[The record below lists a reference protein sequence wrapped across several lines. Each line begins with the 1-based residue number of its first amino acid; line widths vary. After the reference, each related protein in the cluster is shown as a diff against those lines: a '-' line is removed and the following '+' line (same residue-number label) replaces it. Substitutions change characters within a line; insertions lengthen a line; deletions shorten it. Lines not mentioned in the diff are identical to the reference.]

1 MQKSAT
7 LTSTITVEDLFALSP
22 YSDAVLRRLF
32 CDRDRTALHA
42 VSRAVMSGRKPPGY
56 MRLHGQQHQYPAL
69 SRTELTE
76 ERETERER
84 ERSTVGW
91 AEVVYDNGERTPL
104 LVCGSSPVQQLPII

>member
-7 LTSTITVEDLFALSP
+7 TTSTNTVEDLFALRSP

-32 CDRDRTALHA
+32 CDRHRTALNA
-42 VSRAVMSGRKPPGY
+42 VSRAVMSGRRPPGY

-76 ERETERER
+76 DRER
-84 ERSTVGW
+84 RRRRRRRERAREIHSGVG
-91 AEVVYDNGERTPL
+91 G
-104 LVCGSSPVQQLPII
+104 GSLR